1 MRLVLASGS
10 PRRRELLDQLG
21 LDFEIHAAEVDES
34 RFPDEEPERYVE
46 RIARAKA
53 EKAADEDRLVVAGD
67 TTVVLEGKVLGKPAH
82 AEEARSMLRRLEGQS
97 HEVLTALAVA
107 AWEAGPRVLS
117 LVDVVSVEFLPMTAD
132 EIVEYVNTGEP
143 LDKAGAYALQG
154 IGGRFVKGISGHP
167 STVIGLPI
175 HLLARL
181 VSAHG
186 HDLSSFGRPINLA

>member
-1 MRLVLASGS
+1 MKLTLASRS

-21 LDFEIHAAEVDES
+21 LDFEVEDVEVDES

-53 EKAADEDRLVVAGD
+53 EKAADVGRLVVAGD
-67 TTVVLEGKVLGKPAH
+67 TTVVLKGKVLGKPVH
-82 AEEARSMLRRLEGQS
+82 GEEARSMLRRLDGQR

-107 AWEAGPRVLS
+107 TWAGGPRVLS
-117 LVDVVSVEFLPMTAD
+117 LVDVVSVDFLPMTAD
-132 EIVEYVNTGEP
+132 EIADYVNTGEP

-154 IGGRFVKGISGHP
+154 TGGRFVKRISGHP

-175 HLLARL
+175 HLLAKL

-186 HDLSSFGRPINLA
+186 HDLSSFARPISLT